1 MEKELKTAGKALA
14 RLDGAAKVTGKMKY
28 GNDIN
33 RFGQLYM
40 AVLYAK
46 YPWAEIR
53 GIDLSEAREFPGVAD
68 IITAADVPGSNTM
81 FGRFP
86 VLAGD
91 QVRFIGEGVAAA
103 AAETGE
109 AACRAVDLIRVE
121 YGEIFNPIL
130 NAADA
135 LREGAPLIHR
145 DKGDNYVDAASHKL
159 IFNDVRKGLEES
171 DLVLERSYFSGFVD
185 QGYIEPEALIAEYD
199 EGAGSLLIQGAIQNP
214 YSVRSCAAEALGLPL
229 SRIRVVQ
236 SGIGGSFGGKDEGVI
251 INAVRA
257 GLLSM
262 RTGRPVKVSFTR
274 EESFLATSK
283 RHPFDMKFKI
293 GLKTGGKIQAVES
306 RFLTPSGPYNK
317 QAMFSNWRASIHAAG
332 PYEIPHVNTR
342 VDGVYTNTIYGGAYR
357 GFSAPQVLFG
367 IESLVDECAEEL
379 GMNPAEFRL
388 LNCFRPNSPLPTGQ
402 IMDSAKM
409 PANLGELMSAVCEKT
424 DFSAKWRRYR
434 EEQKRR
440 DGGLC
445 RGIGLALTFRGAGLG
460 GEGIDAG
467 SAQITVNADGHVQ
480 VQTCFTEMGQGISTA
495 VCQIAAEELGLPLD
509 RISWLPND
517 TAANTDTGPTVASR
531 SCMIGG
537 LAVQNGAGII
547 KSRMASVL
555 APLLGCA
562 PGELEF
568 KDGEI
573 RSAGNPEKR
582 VSFDEGAQYCLQ
594 KAGLSLSA
602 HGWYSPGPPPSFDH
616 STGQGPAYPAY
627 VLGAAAA
634 EITVDC
640 VTGKI
645 RTESI
650 CAAYA
655 LGRAINPQIVRGQ
668 FMGGLVQGLGFALME
683 EMDNPGGYL
692 KTRNFDDFMI
702 PGAMDIPAMEI
713 ILFEKAGPLGPYG
726 ALGIGEF
733 GVELAAPAI
742 ANAHANAT
750 GRRIRSLPLSLE
762 RVREAGHV

>member
-1 MEKELKTAGKALA
+1 MERKLKTVGRDAE

-53 GIDLSEAREFPGVAD
+53 KIDTSGARELPGVAD
-68 IITAADVPGSNTM
+68 VITAGDVPGNNIM

-86 VLAGD
+86 VLARD
-91 QVRFIGEGVAAA
+91 QARFVGEGIAAV

-109 AACRAVDLIRVE
+109 AACRAADLIRLE
-121 YGEIFNPIL
+121 YGEVFEPIL
-130 NAADA
+130 DTGGA
-135 LREGAPLIHR
+135 LREGAPLIHK
-145 DKGDNYVDAASHKL
+145 DKGDNYVDAATFKL
-159 IFNDVRKGLEES
+159 VYNDTRKGMEES
-171 DLVLERSYFSGFVD
+171 DLILERSYFSGFVD
-185 QGYIEPEALIAEYD
+185 QAYIEPEALIAEYD
-199 EGAGSLLIQGAIQNP
+199 AGTLLIQGAIQNP
-214 YSVRSCAAEALGLPL
+214 YSVRSCAAEALGLAL
-229 SRIRVVQ
+229 NRIRVVQ

-251 INAVRA
+251 INAARA

-293 GLKTGGKIQAVES
+293 GLKKNGKIWAVES
-306 RFLTPSGPYNK
+306 RCVALSGPYNK

-342 VDGVYTNTIYGGAYR
+342 IDGVYTNTIYGGAYR

-367 IESLVDECAEEL
+367 IESLIDECAGEL
-379 GMNPAEFRL
+379 GMDPAEFRL
-388 LNCFRPNSPLPTGQ
+388 LNCLRPNSALPTGQ
-402 IMDSAKM
+402 IMDNAKM
-409 PANLGELMSAVCEKT
+409 PANLGELISGVCEKT

-434 EEQKRR
+434 EEQTRR

-445 RGIGLALTFRGAGLG
+445 RGIGLAATFRGAGLG

-467 SAQITVNADGHVQ
+467 SAQITIDADGYVQ
-480 VQTCFTEMGQGISTA
+480 VQTCFTEMGQGISTT

-517 TAANTDTGPTVASR
+517 TAANMDTGPTVASR

-537 LAVQNGAGII
+537 MAVQNGTAIL
-547 KSRMASVL
+547 KSRMAQALS
-555 APLLGCA
+555 PLLGCA
-562 PGELEF
+562 SEELKF

-573 RSAGNPEKR
+573 LVAGNPGKR
-582 VSFDEGAQYCLQ
+582 MSFDEGVRYCLQ
-594 KAGLSLSA
+594 KAGISLSA
-602 HGWYSPGPPPSFDH
+602 QGWYSPGAPPSFDH
-616 STGQGPAYPAY
+616 ASGQGPAYPAY
-627 VLGAAAA
+627 VLGAGVA
-634 EITVDC
+634 EVTVDC

-645 RTESI
+645 KVENM
-650 CAAYA
+650 CAAYE
-655 LGRAINPQIVRGQ
+655 LGKAINPRIVRGQ
-668 FMGGLVQGLGFALME
+668 FIGGLVQGLGFALME

-702 PGAMDIPAMEI
+702 PGALDVPPIDIM
-713 ILFEKAGPLGPYG
+713 LFETAGPLGPYG
-726 ALGIGEF
+726 ALGIGEL

-762 RVREAGHV
+762 RVREAGRL